1 MIAASKQFDSCSRKP
16 SSYAPKNG
24 NLLLNNMVVA
34 SNNLV
39 VVFLEKRQLYKK
51 TW

>member
-1 MIAASKQFDSCSRKP
+1 MIAASKQFGNCSRKP
-16 SSYAPKNG
+16 DSYAPKNG

-39 VVFLEKRQLYKK
+39 VVFLEKGSCIKK
-51 TW
+51 TR